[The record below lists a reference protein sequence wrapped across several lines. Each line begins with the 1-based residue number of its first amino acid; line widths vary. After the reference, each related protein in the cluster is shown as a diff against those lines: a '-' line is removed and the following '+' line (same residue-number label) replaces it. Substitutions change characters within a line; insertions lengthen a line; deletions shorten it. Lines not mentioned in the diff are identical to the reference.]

1 MSFTKLIFY
10 EWHDILNNI
19 MTDINNII
27 NDITAI
33 HNKKNNI
40 WAHNCGKSY
49 EISVIL
55 TTWMTF
61 ANDNNDI
68 MNDMNSQVLFEN

>member
-1 MSFTKLIFY
+1 M
-10 EWHDILNNI
+10 LNNI
-19 MTDINNII
+19 IIDINNII

-55 TTWMTF
+55 TTSMTF
-61 ANDNNDI
+61 ANDINDI
-68 MNDMNSQVLFEN
+68 MNDMNIQILFEN

>member
-1 MSFTKLIFY
+1 M
-10 EWHDILNNI
+10 LNNI
-19 MTDINNII
+19 MTDINNVI
-27 NDITAI
+27 NDVTAI

-61 ANDNNDI
+61 ANDINDI